1 MAYQIAFDLYE
12 NATQQ
17 FLTSVVDK
25 LKSAIP
31 LISDTSEDNESNN
44 QVSYFVYQCQLLL
57 FSIHVIQWRTIHEIW
72 GTGEISN
79 FREFVLF
86 DTPGR

>member
-25 LKSAIP
+25 LKLAIP

-44 QVSYFVYQCQLLL
+44 QVSYFVYVNCYYFLYMLYSGGH
-57 FSIHVIQWRTIHEIW
+57 FTKFGER
-72 GTGEISN
+72 GEILN
-79 FREFVLF
+79 FKEFVLF
-86 DTPGR
+86 DTLGR